1 MKSSLRLL
9 AAAAAF
15 LPLCAVSH
23 AAGASDF
30 PATPAPLST
39 QSLPAAP
46 LMMQESD
53 AALAVTVSRFDQLP
67 LGESCVIRGTV
78 SSIRNPDAGSNQPY
92 TIYLQE
98 GDSVAR
104 LVMWPMDLAAVPQV
118 DDIKPGAT
126 IQAAGTVN
134 DFKGTRQLKLEDA
147 TRVFVTAPA
156 PAVAAT
162 ASTAFSTPANT
173 DATPINQIS
182 FSHIGR
188 QMKIQGTV
196 KSVKESTQ
204 SRIPTVVEV
213 GDASGTITLVYW
225 QEVSSALK
233 AEQAPKQGDTLT
245 AFGTVN
251 EYRGKLQLK
260 ITNSAALAKAE

>member
-9 AAAAAF
+9 AVAAF

-30 PATPAPLST
+30 PAVPAPAST
-39 QSLPAAP
+39 QTLPAAP

-53 AALAVTVSRFDQLP
+53 AALAVSVSRFDQLP
-67 LGESCVIRGTV
+67 VGESCVIRGTI
-78 SSIRNPDAGSNQPY
+78 SGIRNPDAGSNQPY
-92 TIYLQE
+92 TIYVQE
-98 GDSVAR
+98 GESIAR
-104 LVMWPMDLAAVPQV
+104 LVMWPMDLAAVSQV

-134 DFKGTRQLKLEDA
+134 DFKGTRQLKLDDA

-156 PAVAAT
+156 PAPAP
-162 ASTAFSTPANT
+162 ASAAFSTPANT

-204 SRIPTVVEV
+204 SRIPTIVEV
-213 GDASGTITLVYW
+213 SDASGTITLVYW